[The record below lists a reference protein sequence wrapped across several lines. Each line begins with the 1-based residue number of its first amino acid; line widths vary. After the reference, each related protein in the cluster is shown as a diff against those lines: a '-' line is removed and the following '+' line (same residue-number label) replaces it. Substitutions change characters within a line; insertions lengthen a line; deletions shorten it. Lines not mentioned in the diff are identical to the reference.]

1 MLTVLD
7 ELARWQNKDP
17 GEFDLDGFKIVY
29 IAPMKALVQEMVGHF
44 QTRLVSKPAS
54 SLVILKRLSNK
65 SPRRRLSSPQQE
77 NGTSSFARVP
87 VPAILTLFAL
97 SSLMRF
103 TYSMMIVDL
112 FSRRRMSRPMNLSVS
127 SVSLLSFPTS
137 RMLPLSSAWMKER
150 PILFR
155 RNLPALW
162 SPAAVHQYHGG
173 VMNQVCYEKDLD
185 QPLVFVHSHKE
196 AAKTANSSGI

>member
-54 SLVILKRLSNK
+54 SLVILKQLSNK

-77 NGTSSFARVP
+77 NGT
-87 VPAILTLFAL
+87 L

-112 FSRRRMSRPMNLSVS
+112 FSR
-127 SVSLLSFPTS
+127 
-137 RMLPLSSAWMKER
+137 PL
-150 PILFR
+150 
-155 RNLPALW
+155 LPAL
-162 SPAAVHQYHGG
+162 
-173 VMNQVCYEKDLD
+173 
-185 QPLVFVHSHKE
+185 FVV
-196 AAKTANSSGI
+196 

>member
-29 IAPMKALVQEMVGHF
+29 IAPMKALVQEMVGHL

-65 SPRRRLSSPQQE
+65 SPRRRLSSPQQK
-77 NGTSSFARVP
+77 NGKSSLARVP

-112 FSRRRMSRPMNLSVS
+112 FSR
-127 SVSLLSFPTS
+127 
-137 RMLPLSSAWMKER
+137 PL
-150 PILFR
+150 
-155 RNLPALW
+155 LPA
-162 SPAAVHQYHGG
+162 P
-173 VMNQVCYEKDLD
+173 
-185 QPLVFVHSHKE
+185 FVV
-196 AAKTANSSGI
+196 